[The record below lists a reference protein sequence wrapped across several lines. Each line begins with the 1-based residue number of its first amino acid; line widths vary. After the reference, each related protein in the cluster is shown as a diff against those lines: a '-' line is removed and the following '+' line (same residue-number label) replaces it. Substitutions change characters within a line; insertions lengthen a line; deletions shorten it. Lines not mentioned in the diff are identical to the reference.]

1 MDEDIIFDCSISLC
15 ARMYPPPPPFA
26 RARASAYGAWRM
38 TQRRRVAMFQR
49 LWSREDHTIF
59 ASEPSS
65 SELISDVRMER
76 HDELSIGSIQFMPT
90 ANNSYDWAV
99 PTDK

>member
-15 ARMYPPPPPFA
+15 ARVYPPPPPFA

-49 LWSREDHTIF
+49 LWSREGRPMVF
-59 ASEPSS
+59 AVVPIARVLESKHMPPKSM
-65 SELISDVRMER
+65 LGKR
-76 HDELSIGSIQFMPT
+76 HFMQ
-90 ANNSYDWAV
+90 
-99 PTDK
+99 